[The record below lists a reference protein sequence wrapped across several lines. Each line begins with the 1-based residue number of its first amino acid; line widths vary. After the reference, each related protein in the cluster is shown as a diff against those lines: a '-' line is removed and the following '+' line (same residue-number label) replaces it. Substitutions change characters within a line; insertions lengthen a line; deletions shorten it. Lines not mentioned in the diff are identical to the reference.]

1 MKRVSILLG
10 ATLAC
15 AAVVQFGQAVGL
27 AYLVQVLAAF
37 AGVLALMAAAVIV
50 AASYIDHGQAAARR
64 AGPPDPGPRVPEPM
78 PVPPIVGLS
87 LPRMSDA
94 PEAAPAIP
102 DGLDTATG
110 ELVGD
115 RVNRLEEVQLDLGR
129 KLEEQFELTSAAL
142 VKLGRQVQRLVGPG
156 PFVGEAQADEE
167 GAR

>member
-1 MKRVSILLG
+1 MRPVILLT
-10 ATLAC
+10 AVAALC
-15 AAVVQFGQAVGL
+15 AVALQAGPAIGL
-27 AYLVQVLAAF
+27 AYIVQVILAL
-37 AGVLALMAAAVIV
+37 AGILALMAAAVLI

-142 VKLGRQVQRLVGPG
+142 VKLGRQVQRLAGPG

-167 GAR
+167 GAP